1 MFDNWLNRLIKVT
14 TLLSVISLVIGAMVI
29 YNHLNAIGFNGLFS
43 DAISIHTILIPILL
57 YIMMIIACMFV
68 IPFLSLP
75 LVYQEYKLAND
86 GTQRNNDPDS
96 NKRRGK
102 AILYALLLYAIIF
115 IILVFT
121 SKNLFWLFTAT
132 IFFTMPYLSFF
143 LFKKINYG
151 QFRISLSK
159 KEFGNIALITVCHL
173 CFICTVGFFY
183 LAGYAWFT
191 QKWVLFLLAI
201 FFCTIN
207 SLPLLASVCKEETDI
222 PAKVYYIFS
231 ISILFCFGFLFTT
244 VEQSMFINDALIK
257 LGYVEDESKSKLYVI
272 SDNVF
277 ALNKEKDNNL
287 LLSVVRNHFLHVKPN
302 VYYGYMAWNV
312 GEIKVFCPHNTNK
325 EYYKCLPIKRDYLQ
339 LVPVS
344 SDKMAI
350 EITSVYL
357 ENFSYKI
364 SEIEPNVSMLL
375 QTIAKELHENS

>member
-14 TLLSVISLVIGAMVI
+14 TLLSVISLVIGATVI

-75 LVYQEYKLAND
+75 LVYQEYKLTND
-86 GTQRNNDPDS
+86 GTQRNSDPDS

-121 SKNLFWLFTAT
+121 AKNLFWLFAAT

-143 LFKKINYG
+143 LFKKINHG

-159 KEFGNIALITVCHL
+159 KEFGNIVLITVCHL

-231 ISILFCFGFLFTT
+231 ISILFCFGFLFTI

-312 GEIKVFCPHNTNK
+312 GEIKVFCPHDTNK

-344 SDKMAI
+344 SDKMVI

-357 ENFSYKI
+357 ENFSYRI